1 MRLSRLIGELIEL
14 AESLNP
20 RDIDWQ
26 EGEFVANGFEVDPEV
41 RLATQP
47 TWPLAHNI
55 CSVTHIGF
63 DQEEMDGLLD
73 NLRSPDSFR
82 PSEVVQMRERVR
94 ELEEEVGVV
103 WVAEGSTCSDSPY
116 APRGAWS

>member
-1 MRLSRLIGELIEL
+1 MILSRLISELMEL
-14 AESLNP
+14 AESINL
-20 RDIDWQ
+20 DYIAW
-26 EGEFVANGFEVDPEV
+26 ETGEFAANGFKVDPEV

-73 NLRSPDSFR
+73 NLRSPDSFQ
-82 PSEVVQMRERVR
+82 PSEVEQMRERVR

-116 APRGAWS
+116 APRDAWS

>member
-1 MRLSRLIGELIEL
+1 MKLSKLISELMEL

-26 EGEFVANGFEVDPEV
+26 EGEWAANGFPIDPEV

-63 DQEEMDGLLD
+63 DQEEMQEILE
-73 NLRSPDSFR
+73 NLRTPADFQ
-82 PSEVVQMRERVR
+82 PSELAQMRERVR
-94 ELEEEVGVV
+94 ELEEDVGVV

-116 APRGAWS
+116 APRDAWS